1 MSNKAD
7 KKALGGRGGGA
18 GGSSSSGSSSSSS
31 GSGHGAG
38 TGRRGGRGGSSHAT
52 PRQGAAVKAEVGA
65 GGGALGPQQPLAA
78 SSMADAA
85 HSSGRVGLVTP
96 TKGPQQDEEVS
107 SNAGSDAHSSVSQ
120 GADHSNGVRIAQ
132 LEQQIREQA
141 AQLERLAL
149 SGGASSVQ
157 ASVAGQS
164 LWQQQPQQQPQ
175 PQLQQPQQQQQQ
187 QQQRPQQEQIVRVDA
202 VRPPELTFAGATAG
216 SALDDW
222 LFKLDQLFAQ
232 THRAEADWQGRVQ
245 LAQLYWDRH
254 MQLWWTSRQQ
264 AAAATGEQVQSWA
277 AFVAALRRQFVPSGD
292 EQLART
298 ELFQLRMRSGESVAA
313 YLQRAVLLVVRA
325 GGLVEGKT
333 AAALALLGVDKS
345 RFPFTCAA
353 VARKE
358 RAAGAAGM
366 SFAQMR
372 EELTAEAAVE
382 PQLGGRSSSSSS
394 SSSGSGSS
402 GGGGA
407 KGATNSRQVR
417 INALQQ
423 QLKALEEGNEESD
436 AEETYGIAPVTTGSD
451 GEARDR
457 CAKCGKDGHASPDCK
472 SKKELRSCFYC
483 KKPGHLKPNCP
494 ARKAAGG
501 QKQGKGEGQSQG
513 AGGSAGGAAPGG
525 KPTPKNE

>member
-7 KKALGGRGGGA
+7 KKAQSGRGGGA
-18 GGSSSSGSSSSSS
+18 GGGGSSSSSS
-31 GSGHGAG
+31 SGHGAG
-38 TGRRGGRGGSSHAT
+38 TGNRGGRGGNSQAT
-52 PRQGAAVKAEVGA
+52 PRQGTAVKAEVSAA
-65 GGGALGPQQPLAA
+65 GGVLGPQQPLAA
-78 SSMADAA
+78 SSMAGVA
-85 HSSGRVGLVTP
+85 HSSGQAGLVTP
-96 TKGPQQDEEVS
+96 TKGPQQDEDVS

-120 GADHSNGVRIAQ
+120 GADHSNGMRIAQ
-132 LEQQIREQA
+132 LEQLIREQA
-141 AQLERLAL
+141 AQLERLTL
-149 SGGASSVQ
+149 GGSAASSVQ
-157 ASVAGQS
+157 ASVAEQLQQQS
-164 LWQQQPQQQPQ
+164 QQQRQSQQQP
-175 PQLQQPQQQQQQ
+175 LQQQ
-187 QQQRPQQEQIVRVDA
+187 QQQRPQQEQEVVRVDA

-254 MQLWWTSRQQ
+254 MQLWWSSRQQ
-264 AAAATGEQVQSWA
+264 AAAVAGEQIQSWV

-298 ELFQLRMRSGESVAA
+298 ELFQLRMRSGESMAA

-358 RAAGAAGM
+358 RAAGVAGM

-382 PQLGGRSSSSSS
+382 PQLGGRGSSSS
-394 SSSGSGSS
+394 SSSGSNS

-407 KGATNSRQVR
+407 KGATNSRQLR

-423 QLKALEEGNEESD
+423 EIKALEEGNVESD
-436 AEETYGIAPVTTGSD
+436 SEDHVGVAPIKAGAD
-451 GEARDR
+451 RGARDR
-457 CAKCGKDGHASPDCK
+457 CSCTKCGRNGHLAADCK
-472 SKKELRSCFYC
+472 SERPLICFGC
-483 KKPGHLKPNCP
+483 GKPGHIRAKC
-494 ARKAAGG
+494 KAA
-501 QKQGKGEGQSQG
+501 QKQGQGETQGQG
-513 AGGSAGGAAPGG
+513 AGAAGGAAPGG
-525 KPTPKNE
+525 AGSKPTPKNE